1 MVDLVEALVLMV
13 VLVQEFMLE
22 VQVIHHLQVHHKE
35 MMEVLLQ
42 QDQLLTQIEWLVV
55 VAEQVKLEILMDKIM
70 VEMVRQMILQV
81 VV

>member
-1 MVDLVEALVLMV
+1 MVDLVEVLVLMV
-13 VLVQEFMLE
+13 VLLQEFMLE
-22 VQVIHHLQVHHKE
+22 VRVIHLLQVHHKE
-35 MMEVLLQ
+35 MMEVLLH
-42 QDQLLTQIEWLVV
+42 QDPLLTQIEWLVV